1 VVENSPVV
9 LFRWK
14 GDDEWPVEL
23 VSGNII
29 QFGYTPDE
37 FLSGAITY
45 ASIIHPEDLERVT
58 REVHEFC
65 AGGADQFRLEY
76 RIMTKG
82 GDVRW
87 INEHSNVERYVA
99 GGVKNF
105 EGIVIDVTERKRA
118 EEELH
123 QQKQLLEE
131 LNMTLEERV
140 SEEVANNREKD
151 VMLIQQN
158 RQAALGEILDHIAHQ
173 WKQPLN
179 TISLITYL
187 LKDNKSLKMEEVNE
201 TVDKILGQVDHMS
214 QTLNVFR
221 NFYRPDKK
229 KSVFLIKERIDMAVS
244 FIRQALQLESIKVEV
259 EADPNLAALGY
270 PKEFAQVILNML
282 NNALDAFKEKK
293 VEEPRLIIRGIAEGN
308 MAVVTVTDNAG
319 GISEHAIA
327 NIFDLNFT
335 TKESSGGTG
344 IGLYMSKNIIER
356 HMGGILTAVNVA
368 DGAQFTIKLGIDA
381 SGGNT
386 AA

>member
-1 VVENSPVV
+1 
-9 LFRWK
+9 
-14 GDDEWPVEL
+14 
-23 VSGNII
+23 
-29 QFGYTPDE
+29 
-37 FLSGAITY
+37 
-45 ASIIHPEDLERVT
+45 
-58 REVHEFC
+58 
-65 AGGADQFRLEY
+65 
-76 RIMTKG
+76 
-82 GDVRW
+82 
-87 INEHSNVERYVA
+87 
-99 GGVKNF
+99 
-105 EGIVIDVTERKRA
+105 
-118 EEELH
+118 
-123 QQKQLLEE
+123 
-131 LNMTLEERV
+131 
-140 SEEVANNREKD
+140 
-151 VMLIQQN
+151 
-158 RQAALGEILDHIAHQ
+158 
-173 WKQPLN
+173 
-179 TISLITYL
+179 
-187 LKDNKSLKMEEVNE
+187 MEEVNE